1 MNEELVEKTQLAMV
15 EMIESIVK
23 AKDFAVDQAP
33 EVVSQLLAY
42 NTLLYASWS
51 ALWVACIILSAWG
64 LWKFIALVKDDDDWI
79 PGVVFTVVCLVVS
92 LCALI
97 ETTFN
102 GWIKIW
108 LAPKVWLLE
117 YAANLVG

>member
-1 MNEELVEKTQLAMV
+1 MKEELAEKTQVAMV

-33 EVVSQLLAY
+33 EVVSQLLNY
-42 NTLLYASWS
+42 NMAVWFAWT
-51 ALWVACIILSAWG
+51 ALWSVFLVVSVWG
-64 LWKFIALVKDDDDWI
+64 LYKFIVLVEDDDDYV
-79 PGVVFTVVCLVVS
+79 PGVALTVCTTAFFITCVWSTVFD
-92 LCALI
+92 
-97 ETTFN
+97 
-102 GWIKIW
+102 GWLKIW